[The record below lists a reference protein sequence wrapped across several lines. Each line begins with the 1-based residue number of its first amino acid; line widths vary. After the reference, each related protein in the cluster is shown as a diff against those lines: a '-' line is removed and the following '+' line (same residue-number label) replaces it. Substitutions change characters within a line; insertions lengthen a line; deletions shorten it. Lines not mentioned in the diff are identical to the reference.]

1 MAGPAKSTCI
11 VLSLLL
17 LAAAATASS
26 PHLLN
31 SSVPDPAAVVADFH
45 SKVASSRRRM
55 QESGGGV
62 GGCMTGNPI
71 DDCWRCA
78 GTDWQQDRQRLADC
92 GIGFG
97 RNALGG
103 KGGPLYVVTD
113 SSDRDPVNPT
123 PGTLR
128 HAAIQEGPLWIV
140 FASDMTIRLN
150 EELLVNSFKTIDGRG
165 ANVHVGAGGAC
176 ITLQYVSNVII
187 HGVHVHDCVPT
198 GNANVRSSPTHSG
211 WRTRSDGD
219 GISLFGARD
228 VWVDHC
234 ALWRCADGLIDAIMG
249 STAITVSNSYFA
261 RHNEVMLLGASDEY
275 LPDSGM
281 QVTIAFNRFGPGLV
295 QRMPRCRRGY
305 FHIVNNDYTSWEMYA
320 IGGSASPTI
329 NSQGNRYIAPANPD
343 AKESTHGALG
353 ARLSWPAL
361 GPAKRGHPRHVRRPA
376 AGRRSPAPV
385 PRVPT
390 AARWRRPGL
399 AWFSCV
405 CVSEL
410 NATGAVTKRVDTA
423 EGQWSGWN
431 WRTEGDML
439 VNGAFFVPS
448 GEGLEDIYEKA
459 TSIDPK
465 SAALV
470 DTLTQNAGVLG
481 EPRSLLFLASRLSFI
496 VVRSARTR
504 GLCPRPRWR
513 AFVTRHP
520 GLLSLRGGN
529 ISDGWA
535 PRQRPSLIRG
545 PA

>member
-1 MAGPAKSTCI
+1 MAGAPKSTGI
-11 VLSLLL
+11 ALFPLLFL
-17 LAAAATASS
+17 AATASAL
-26 PHLLN
+26 PLLN

-45 SKVASSRRRM
+45 SKVATSRRRM
-55 QESGGGV
+55 QQAATGGGG

-78 GTDWQQDRQRLADC
+78 GTDWRQDRQRLADC

-113 SSDRDPVNPT
+113 SSDRDAVNPV

-140 FASDMTIRLN
+140 FAADMTIRLSQ
-150 EELLVNSFKTIDGRG
+150 ELLVNSYKTIDGRG
-165 ANVHVGAGGAC
+165 ANVHIGAGGAC
-176 ITLQYVSNVII
+176 ITLQYVSNVIV
-187 HGVHVHDCVPT
+187 HNVHVHDCVPT
-198 GNANVRSSPTHSG
+198 GNANVRSSPTHYG

-234 ALWRCADGLIDAIMG
+234 ALWRCADGLVDAIEG

-261 RHNEVMLLGASDEY
+261 HHDEVMLLGASDAY
-275 LPDSGM
+275 LPDSAM

-305 FHIVNNDYTSWEMYA
+305 FHIVNNDYTSWQMYA

-329 NSQGNRYIAPANPD
+329 NSQGNRYIAPGDPN
-343 AKESTHGALG
+343 AKE
-353 ARLSWPAL
+353 
-361 GPAKRGHPRHVRRPA
+361 
-376 AGRRSPAPV
+376 
-385 PRVPT
+385 
-390 AARWRRPGL
+390 
-399 AWFSCV
+399 
-405 CVSEL
+405 
-410 NATGAVTKRVDTA
+410 VTKRVDTA

-431 WRTEGDML
+431 WRTEGDMM

-448 GEGLEDIYEKA
+448 GEGMEEIYEKA
-459 TSIDPK
+459 SSTDPK

-481 EPRSLLFLASRLSFI
+481 DPRNDAEETGYTGVNYAGVGNGRSGSAGNGYGYLGMVYANGATDGGCRSQSTLSLASSVITLVALGCLRL
-496 VVRSARTR
+496 
-504 GLCPRPRWR
+504 L
-513 AFVTRHP
+513 
-520 GLLSLRGGN
+520 
-529 ISDGWA
+529 
-535 PRQRPSLIRG
+535 
-545 PA
+545 

>member
-1 MAGPAKSTCI
+1 MAGAAKSTGI
-11 VLSLLL
+11 ALSLLL
-17 LAAAATASS
+17 LAATASAL
-26 PHLLN
+26 PTLN
-31 SSVPDPAAVVADFH
+31 SSVADPAAVVADFH
-45 SKVASSRRRM
+45 SKLATSRRRM
-55 QESGGGV
+55 QEAG

-78 GTDWQQDRQRLADC
+78 GTDWRQDRQRLADC

-113 SSDRDPVNPT
+113 PSDRDPVNPS

-140 FASDMTIRLN
+140 FAGDMTIRLS
-150 EELLVNSFKTIDGRG
+150 EELLVNSYKTIDGRG
-165 ANVHVGAGGAC
+165 ARVHIGAGGAC

-187 HGVHVHDCVPT
+187 HGVHVHDCVPA
-198 GNANVRSSPTHSG
+198 GDANVRSSPTHYG

-234 ALWRCADGLIDAIMG
+234 ALWRCADGLVDAIMG

-261 RHNEVMLLGASDEY
+261 RHNEVMLLGASDAY
-275 LPDSGM
+275 LPDSAM

-320 IGGSASPTI
+320 IGGSAGPTI

-343 AKESTHGALG
+343 AKE
-353 ARLSWPAL
+353 
-361 GPAKRGHPRHVRRPA
+361 
-376 AGRRSPAPV
+376 
-385 PRVPT
+385 
-390 AARWRRPGL
+390 
-399 AWFSCV
+399 
-405 CVSEL
+405 
-410 NATGAVTKRVDTA
+410 VTKRVDTA

-431 WRTEGDML
+431 WRTEGDMM
-439 VNGAFFVPS
+439 VNGAYFVPS
-448 GEGLEDIYEKA
+448 GEGMEEIYEKA

-465 SAALV
+465 SSALI
-470 DTLTQNAGVLG
+470 DALTQNAGVLG
-481 EPRSLLFLASRLSFI
+481 DPRNDGEETSYTGVNYAG
-496 VVRSARTR
+496 VGT
-504 GLCPRPRWR
+504 G
-513 AFVTRHP
+513 
-520 GLLSLRGGN
+520 GGGGGGGN
-529 ISDGWA
+529 NGYGYLGMVYGNGGGRSCQLQPMLPFIYSILTISA
-535 PRQRPSLIRG
+535 LRYLHLL
-545 PA
+545 